1 MKKRYIYLFLGTI
14 FCTLSCD
21 NQDTSDIFADP
32 WEHFAGYMQFYTGVN
47 NGISITRSELVD
59 HLRVEGKSFGV
70 RGYMYD
76 NTTSWDIFKNGVNAK
91 PNLFGANG
99 HNLKVSCSDGMWT
112 YDSDATVDGINDKP
126 WDATKK
132 YTFYAYYPYNGKGIT
147 MSDAELIGV
156 PYFDYRYGWL
166 GTTAGDVIMVPGNEN
181 IIDLMTANAT
191 DVSGQS
197 GKSIGFDFDHRLFA
211 IEVLANNYNENYFK
225 VIDHED
231 GTYGFEYQ
239 IDGSGNLYG
248 QKDYAEYNEI
258 KRDGKIGFY
267 DGKYGYYFLPG
278 SSTPIVDCVV
288 ENPDG
293 TETTV
298 YRRWSRKEISNLKI
312 TLKGLK
318 HTSTRM
324 FFNPAEGANAPN
336 NQAPGDVTFQITN
349 QKVGIPAFDDVL
361 DEGTE
366 LERGG
371 GVASSVSYW
380 GSQGH
385 DGYLMLIPQGSA
397 PITCVLEW
405 DERLK
410 DTTGDNTQ
418 NQITTSV
425 NFEAGRLYQVLIN
438 YIGESI
444 TIALIEAGKW
454 TPHNVEYTFE

>member
-1 MKKRYIYLFLGTI
+1 MKKGYIYILLGTI

-47 NGISITRSELVD
+47 NGISITRGELVD
-59 HLRVEGKSFGV
+59 QMRKEGRSFGV

-76 NTTSWDIFKNGVNAK
+76 NTTSWDVYKNGSLAK
-91 PNLFGANG
+91 PNLFDAKE
-99 HNLKVSCSDGMWT
+99 HNLQVSCSGGMWT
-112 YDSDATVDGINDKP
+112 YDSDATLDGVNDKP

-132 YTFYAYYPYNGKGIT
+132 YTFYAYHPYNGKGIT
-147 MSDAELIGV
+147 LSNASLVGV
-156 PYFDYRYGWL
+156 PYFDYTYGWR
-166 GTTAGDVIMVPGNEN
+166 GSNNVTVPGNEN

-225 VIDHED
+225 AIDKED
-231 GTYGFEYQ
+231 NTFGFEYQ

-248 QKDYAEYNEI
+248 IKDYAEYNEI
-258 KRDGKIGFY
+258 KRDGIIGSYNGEF
-267 DGKYGYYFLPG
+267 GYYFLPG
-278 SSTPIVDCVV
+278 SSTPVV
-288 ENPDG
+288 ERVVKNADG

-324 FFNPAEGANAPN
+324 YFNPAEGDDVPN
-336 NQAPGDVTFQITN
+336 NQPPGDVTFQITN
-349 QKVGIPAFDDVL
+349 QEVGIPAFDDVL
-361 DEGTE
+361 DAGTE
-366 LERGG
+366 FERGG
-371 GVASSVSYW
+371 GVATSVSYW
-380 GSQGH
+380 GSQAH

-425 NFEAGRLYQVLIN
+425 NFEAGRLYQVIIN

-454 TPHNVEYTFE
+454 TPHSVNYTFE